1 MGICEV
7 CGNNY
12 KNTFKVILNNAQH
25 EFDCFECAIH
35 RLAPVCASCSCR
47 IIGQGV
53 EEDGI
58 MYCGEHCLRVGG
70 RHLYLGDVS
79 EQMP

>member
-1 MGICEV
+1 MGTCEV
-7 CGNNY
+7 CGNHY
-12 KNTFKVILNNAQH
+12 KNNFKVTLNNATH

-58 MYCGEHCLRVGG
+58 MYCGTHCQRVSG
-70 RHLYLGDVS
+70 RHLYLGDITD
-79 EQMP
+79 QMP